1 MEKELVPSKCG
12 KVSEIPYKVQT
23 TNRENHQDFKILA
36 YNSSSY
42 FFMRIHINPLKAN
55 TESNL
60 RISLLPTSVGQRLSL
75 KLFIFPPYKFKL
87 VVTHYQ
93 LLRDKYSEVLSQQ
106 GDIGS
111 LE

>member
-55 TESNL
+55 TE
-60 RISLLPTSVGQRLSL
+60 
-75 KLFIFPPYKFKL
+75 PPYFSFAY
-87 VVTHYQ
+87 VSRSAV
-93 LLRDKYSEVLSQQ
+93 E
-106 GDIGS
+106 
-111 LE
+111 LEAFHIPAI